1 MDLKHLKISIVMS
14 SLNQA
19 LTSAFENFNNGQLG
33 ESRIIL
39 KRILLHSPHHIEAL
53 NLFGVIE
60 SIKSNFESA
69 TTVFNRIITI
79 KPNHYL
85 AHFNLGN
92 IYFTKKEYIKAEEHF
107 RNALGIDPLNV
118 GALTNLGHTL
128 SILGEY
134 NEALLLLDKAISINP
149 DSIEA
154 LNNKGKALAELRK
167 FQESEVCIE
176 KALKLNSNYF
186 EIYFNRCALMYKMNR
201 YSEALYS
208 IDRAIHLNPNKV
220 DFYYAKADLLHDIG
234 SYTDAI
240 QAYELAFTKAP
251 PHDYTMGTYLH
262 CMLRLCIWDK
272 FFDLTNNIETEVALG
287 KKVSYPFSTQSYV
300 DNPLTHFQSAQI
312 YTKSD
317 FPLLKEY
324 ESSTPK
330 RNDTKIRIGYFSADF
345 KEHPVA
351 HLIVELFE
359 LHDKDKF
366 FIVGFSLNSAPDSS
380 IRSRIS
386 NAMDMFIDVQNQS
399 DEEVSLLARD
409 LGIDIAIDLNG
420 HTSGGRIGIF
430 SRRAA
435 PVQICYLGY
444 LGSMG
449 STYFDYLLAD
459 QTIVP
464 QDLQHYYSE
473 KIIYLNSYQIND
485 AKRPVPQALFTK
497 SDLGLPNQ
505 GFIYCCFNN
514 NYKFNPIV
522 FNSWMNIL
530 LSSTDSVLF
539 LYSESEWVSNN
550 LIKEA
555 IARGVSP
562 HRLIFAPRVGRLEYF
577 ARYLCCD
584 LFLDTFPYNAGTT
597 ASDALWAGLPVLTYL
612 GKSFPSRMAGSLL
625 NAIEMPELIAHSI
638 EEYEAKAIE
647 FANHPERLL
656 ELKAKLHC
664 NKSCTALFDS
674 KAFAINLESAYKKI
688 FSSFTS
694 GLAPDHIDV
703 SDVN

>member
-1 MDLKHLKISIVMS
+1 ML

-19 LTSAFENFNNGQLG
+19 LASAFENFNKGNLG

-39 KRILLHSPHHIEAL
+39 KRILLHSPKNIDAL

-60 SIKSNFESA
+60 SINTKFESA
-69 TTVFNRIITI
+69 IPIFNKVIAI
-79 KPNHYL
+79 KPNHYF

-92 IYFTKKEYIKAEEHF
+92 IYFSRKEYSKAEEYF
-107 RNALGIDPLNV
+107 NEALHIDPLNV

-128 SILGEY
+128 SMLGQFK
-134 NEALLLLDKAISINP
+134 EALYFLDKALSISP

-234 SYTDAI
+234 RYTDAI

-251 PHDYTMGTYLH
+251 PQDYFMGTYLH
-262 CMLRLCIWDK
+262 CRLRLCNWDK
-272 FFDLTNNIETEVALG
+272 FFDLTSNIEAEVALG
-287 KKVSYPFSTQSYV
+287 NKASYPFSTQSYV
-300 DNPLTHFQSAQI
+300 DNPLTHLQSAQI

-324 ESSTPK
+324 ESSTSK

-366 FIVGFSLNSAPDSS
+366 FVVGFSLNSAPDSS

-386 NAMDMFIDVQNQS
+386 NAMDMFIDIQNQS

-485 AKRPVPQALFTK
+485 SKRPTPQALFTK

-530 LSSTDSVLF
+530 SSSTDSVLF

-597 ASDALWAGLPVLTYL
+597 ASDALWSGLPVLTYL
-612 GKSFPSRMAGSLL
+612 GQSFPSRMAGSLL

-638 EEYEAKAIE
+638 KEYESKAIDL
-647 FANHPERLL
+647 ATHPEKLEALKSKLL
-656 ELKAKLHC
+656 Q
-664 NKSCTALFDS
+664 NKSRTALFDS
-674 KAFAINLESAYKKI
+674 KAFTTNLECAFEKVMVRHW
-688 FSSFTS
+688 S
-694 GLAPDHIDV
+694 GLPPDHIDV
-703 SDVN
+703 SNNN